1 MVFSAGLG
9 IALIKTS
16 ACPGSLQP
24 SHILVDYLFGDSLI
38 LAICPYCPELIS
50 HCQMSHVGPQ
60 QGYHFFPFL

>member
-24 SHILVDYLFGDSLI
+24 SHILADYLFGDSLI
-38 LAICPYCPELIS
+38 LYL
-50 HCQMSHVGPQ
+50 
-60 QGYHFFPFL
+60 PFAPIVLS